1 MYPNPVLKRLG
12 FSDNDRVVVI
22 HTDDIGM
29 CQASVKAFEDLH
41 HVGIIS
47 SGAVMVPCPWFLAA
61 KNLTTKFP
69 QIDLGVHLT
78 LTSEWSEY
86 RWGPISTRDMVSGMI
101 DQEGYFYASSK
112 EAQDHLDPAFAREEL
127 AMQISKMCSDDFLP
141 SHIDTHMGTVAH
153 PKLMQTYIELAIT
166 NKLAV
171 MMFRL
176 DEEGWKATGLDTDS
190 AIEAVR
196 MVANLEDL
204 GIPLFDHI
212 RSMPLEDAS
221 NRLEKTKNTFNELQ
235 PGLTHFIIH
244 PAIDTP
250 EIRQITPDWQ
260 ARVGDYEVFRDESLG
275 SFIRRKGIQ
284 VLGYRHLQRLMP
296 GFSERK

>member
-1 MYPNPVLKRLG
+1 MNPNPVLKRLG

-29 CQASVKAFEDLH
+29 CQASVAAFEDLNT
-41 HVGIIS
+41 VGIIS

-61 KNLTTKFP
+61 KNLTRKLP
-69 QIDLGVHLT
+69 QVDLGVHLT

-86 RWGPISTRDMVSGMI
+86 RWGPISTRDTASGML
-101 DQEGYFYASSK
+101 DKEGYFFASAK
-112 EAQDHLDPAFAREEL
+112 DAQLHLDPAFARAEL
-127 AMQISKMCSDDFLP
+127 AMQIAKMCSDDFLP

-166 NKLAV
+166 NKLAI

-176 DEEGWKATGLDTDS
+176 DEEGWKTTGLDTDS
-190 AIEAVR
+190 AKVAVR
-196 MVANLEDL
+196 MVADLEDM

-212 RSMPLEDAS
+212 RAMPLEDAS
-221 NRLEKTKNTFNELQ
+221 NRLEKVKTTFKELQ

-260 ARVGDYEVFRDESLG
+260 ARVGDYEVFRDESVRT
-275 SFIRRKGIQ
+275 FIRQQGIQ
-284 VLGYRHLQRLMP
+284 VIGYRHLQRLMP
-296 GFSERK
+296 GFSEQK